1 MWNRFM
7 KRFVVWLDP
16 KLDRFRA
23 KKEAPKFT
31 PKSLAEFVD
40 VLRRTPKNVLSDADR
55 NKISAVMSFDA
66 RKVKDI
72 MVKKSDMVFVYEK
85 DFLGPLTL
93 DRLYK
98 SGFIHFPVVDSKD
111 HVKGVIHT
119 DALNTLEI
127 KKTDRAEKYLDK
139 NFQYLHAGDSL
150 VDAVDKIKKTGCFF
164 FLVLNEK
171 DELAGS
177 FTLEML
183 LDYLIG

>member
-1 MWNRFM
+1 M
-7 KRFVVWLDP
+7 KKFVAWLDP
-16 KLDRFRA
+16 KLNKYR
-23 KKEAPKFT
+23 KPAPKYT
-31 PKSLAEFVD
+31 PQTFAEFID
-40 VLRRTPKNVLSDADR
+40 VMRRTPKNVLSTKDR
-55 NKISAVMSFDA
+55 EKISAVMSFGS

-72 MVKKSDMVFVYEK
+72 MVTKNNMVFVYEK

-98 SGFIHFPVVDSKD
+98 SGFLHFPVVDNKER
-111 HVKGVIHT
+111 VKGVIHT

-139 NFQYLHAGDSL
+139 NFEYLYEEDSL
-150 VDAVDKIKKTGCFF
+150 SAVIEKLRKTGCFY

-171 DELAGS
+171 EELAGF

>member
-1 MWNRFM
+1 MWERFM
-7 KRFVVWLDP
+7 RKFVAWIDP
-16 KLDRFRA
+16 KWNKYRA
-23 KKEAPKFT
+23 PAPKYT
-31 PKSLAEFVD
+31 PKTLNEFVD
-40 VLRRTPKNVLSDADR
+40 VMRRTPKNVLSVKDR
-55 NKISAVMSFDA
+55 KKISAVMSFDG

-72 MVKKSDMVFVYEK
+72 MVGKNDMVFVYEK

-98 SGFIHFPVVDSKD
+98 SGFVHFPVVDNKE

-139 NFQYLHAGDSL
+139 NFQYLYEDDSL
-150 VDAVDKIKKTGCFF
+150 SVVIEKLRKTGCFY

-171 DELAGS
+171 EELAGF
-177 FTLEML
+177 FTLELL